1 MLANVFSSKS
11 IKDANPRLRM
21 AMEDVAGKAEQLAK
35 AKAKDD
41 PPPPFRKRKTQS
53 VSKFMDW
60 DPKKY
65 ATDGKASRDKRAQQR
80 HIRVFGMQQLGM
92 VEYRKLMEE
101 VDQMTNEP
109 ADVMALVNKRIEE
122 VRERL
127 EAEEK
132 EKQEGERRQTQS
144 KTDKAGTSS
153 TTTTTTE
160 PTQELRKRT
169 RGVDDIDE
177 SRSRTGA
184 KKPKPSKSTEKEEVR
199 KTTGAKKPKPK
210 TDDAVDE
217 SENRKKEQAQK
228 KLPSPKVKA
237 AAQAKKAKKTV
248 TEDDDDDRLDDLVIV
263 ERKVPDIE
271 EYDDDDDRDEDYEP
285 DEEDDDD
292 FEIPPLRARKPTQS
306 DKSTDKSK
314 KAKPSDAALEDL
326 ADFVEQTFPKT
337 AGKKSLKRKVTT
349 KQQRIGESKVAEDTD
364 GTIPLFQQIVGEDY
378 EVMASEEVEQHIMDR
393 CINPVEAA
401 GFRATMKTLALG
413 LKEAVKKGKNIDTTY
428 QDLVKSTI
436 EVARAM
442 RYPGAFSVEVED
454 ILAAIP
460 DIHCNAWR
468 KHLKGEEMMD
478 PKDVVVDDE
487 EEESDD
493 LLIQGPV
500 LGEESTQAAAKAIHE
515 LPDLLRKDTKA
526 NLVKLFDNQMK
537 AHQYAAE
544 ACKNLKELHKRL
556 PLEVFLRIADSA
568 MRPLVILHIP
578 KTEELCA
585 KMREAAETKT
595 RKTAVG
601 ASRVVEVMETT
612 NLPQLQKEWTV
623 EDAHKAKK
631 MIACMVYKYVRDVM
645 FNETTATHVIVD
657 KFKVKQTTTHRQ
669 LYGKKY
675 PGGGQTLEQMKERTS
690 KTEKRTTTRPV
701 EQSKTSVKKKDTAEE
716 AEVKTSKGKGKGK
729 KSQVKRTAE
738 EIRKESTSEGEKQKA
753 KKRKA
758 EEAKAMEEEDEDR
771 PTAEEIKSSKPA
783 AMRKGL
789 FIH

>member
-21 AMEDVAGKAEQLAK
+21 AMEDAAGKAEQLAK

-41 PPPPFRKRKTQS
+41 PPPPFRKRKMQS
-53 VSKFMDW
+53 VSKFADW

-65 ATDGKASRDKRAQQR
+65 ATDRKAPHDKQAEQH
-80 HIRVFGMQQLGM
+80 HIRVFGMEKLGM

-109 ADVMALVNKRIEE
+109 VDMMALVNKRIEE
-122 VRERL
+122 LRERL

-132 EKQEGERRQTQS
+132 EKQEGECRQTQS

-153 TTTTTTE
+153 ATTTTNE
-160 PTQELRKRT
+160 PTQEPRKQT

-177 SRSRTGA
+177 SRSRTSA
-184 KKPKPSKSTEKEEVR
+184 KKPKPSKSTEKEEVQ

-210 TDDAVDE
+210 TDDTVDE
-217 SENRKKEQAQK
+217 SENRKKKQAQK
-228 KLPSPKVKA
+228 KLPSPKAKA
-237 AAQAKKAKKTV
+237 AAQARKAKKTV
-248 TEDDDDDRLDDLVIV
+248 MEDDDDDRLDDLIIV

-271 EYDDDDDRDEDYEP
+271 EYDDDNDRDEDYEP
-285 DEEDDDD
+285 DEEEDDD
-292 FEIPPLRARKPTQS
+292 FEIPLRARKPTQS

-326 ADFVEQTFPKT
+326 ADFVERTFPKT

-349 KQQRIGESKVAEDTD
+349 KQQRIWESKVAEDTD
-364 GTIPLFQQIVGEDY
+364 GMIPLFQQIVGEDY
-378 EVMASEEVEQHIMDR
+378 KVVASEEVEQHIMDR

-442 RYPGAFSVEVED
+442 RYPGAFSVEVEE

-500 LGEESTQAAAKAIHE
+500 LG
-515 LPDLLRKDTKA
+515 RGVDTSSSKS
-526 NLVKLFDNQMK
+526 
-537 AHQYAAE
+537 H
-544 ACKNLKELHKRL
+544 
-556 PLEVFLRIADSA
+556 PRI
-568 MRPLVILHIP
+568 
-578 KTEELCA
+578 T
-585 KMREAAETKT
+585 
-595 RKTAVG
+595 G
-601 ASRVVEVMETT
+601 
-612 NLPQLQKEWTV
+612 
-623 EDAHKAKK
+623 
-631 MIACMVYKYVRDVM
+631 
-645 FNETTATHVIVD
+645 F
-657 KFKVKQTTTHRQ
+657 
-669 LYGKKY
+669 
-675 PGGGQTLEQMKERTS
+675 
-690 KTEKRTTTRPV
+690 
-701 EQSKTSVKKKDTAEE
+701 AEE
-716 AEVKTSKGKGKGK
+716 GYKSKLG
-729 KSQVKRTAE
+729 
-738 EIRKESTSEGEKQKA
+738 
-753 KKRKA
+753 
-758 EEAKAMEEEDEDR
+758 
-771 PTAEEIKSSKPA
+771 
-783 AMRKGL
+783 
-789 FIH
+789 